1 MVVLR
6 GGTYI
11 DKDEEEQSV
20 RVDTYRG
27 MRVMWSRV
35 SKAADMSKAVRIV
48 ISPESIVS
56 MISFVSLSKAV
67 SVE

>member
-1 MVVLR
+1 
-6 GGTYI
+6 
-11 DKDEEEQSV
+11 
-20 RVDTYRG
+20 
-27 MRVMWSRV
+27 MWSRV

-48 ISPESIVS
+48 IFPESMVS